1 MSYVRIFIKPTG
13 STSKTEVTRDV
24 IKLSNLSEYNDESNF
39 FSGVFRRGNLNITLD
54 NNDNKYTTKH
64 AKSIFQELRENS
76 EVELFYNFNDP
87 AIDDVLL
94 FRGLITEG
102 STENDL
108 TNRNLNLT
116 IVDSM
121 KYLNDIELQSEDL
134 KTIDTLYKTNFS
146 SNIKLDK
153 NFISCFLYHLI
164 FTRKQLNS
172 VFNIFTGETPKTFQN
187 INTTIE
193 SVFSPNDS
201 YYESTNVT
209 ALSVLSSIL
218 TSLNSYLVLEYFTD
232 KTQLFIKA
240 RPTTA
245 LNPPKTTLFNTKDI
259 LELKNQT
266 DGFNKLFNSVQIN
279 DGRTYKRQDSIDAY
293 GVRVLNTRSYLPSSS
308 FVASTYLDYFSE
320 PKQELNMVV
329 RLRAETLD
337 LRIGDVIKLN
347 VSDLL
352 ENFTIQPFNSVL
364 HIISRSI
371 NFRSDTIDLRLREL

>member
-1 MSYVRIFIKPTG
+1 M
-13 STSKTEVTRDV
+13 
-24 IKLSNLSEYNDESNF
+24 
-39 FSGVFRRGNLNITLD
+39 
-54 NNDNKYTTKH
+54 
-64 AKSIFQELRENS
+64 
-76 EVELFYNFNDP
+76 
-87 AIDDVLL
+87 
-94 FRGLITEG
+94 ITEG
-102 STENDL
+102 STNNDL

-121 KYLNDIELQSEDL
+121 KYLNDIELQAEDL

-153 NFISCFLYHLI
+153 QFISCFLYHLI
-164 FTRKQLNS
+164 FTRKQLNP
-172 VFNIFTGETPKTFQN
+172 VFNVFTGETPKTFQN

-193 SVFSPNDS
+193 SVFSPNDD
-201 YYESTNVT
+201 YYGSTNIS

-245 LNPPKTTLFNTKDI
+245 LNPPKTTLFNIKDI

-279 DGRTYKRQDSIDAY
+279 GGRTYKRQDSIDTY

-308 FVASTYLDYFSE
+308 FVANTYLDYFSV
-320 PKQELNMVV
+320 PKQEINMVV

-347 VSDLL
+347 ISDLL
-352 ENFTIQPFNSVL
+352 ENFTIQPFSSVL